1 MATTTEQP
9 ETFEE
14 GFLRVTG
21 APAPPINN
29 PQLAY
34 YWNLPVSQLCQV
46 TVPPPAQANEWPQW
60 QERHRL
66 YLYLLC
72 SLGWVYWCGY
82 KDGRDGTYPW
92 NDTPQPDDPVWMSM
106 DYRGHN
112 IVALAVD
119 QQGRLIDF
127 DFNHNTL
134 FNSSAQH
141 AEARLVKRLYGLS
154 SVGAAWGLTDP
165 VSSNGSTLQGFTVYT
180 SLESCSQCSGIMALA
195 GVENVVFMQQDPGQY
210 LIGRILHNLTP
221 PNFQA
226 PLPISGNDIALQEF
240 VDLGKALYTFYNT
253 DLPEKPFFIPTNGG
267 TPDTNQSIT
276 SFLCTSA
283 ARAIYFQGAQA
294 QNGPLTY
301 GDWAPSGIDGAY
313 TNSEVQAA
321 CAEFVTYAANL
332 PYRGTPHGN

>member
-1 MATTTEQP
+1 MATTQQP

-14 GFLRVTG
+14 GFRRVTG
-21 APAPPINN
+21 APAPPISN

-34 YWNLPVSQLCQV
+34 YWNLPVSQLCEV
-46 TVPPPAQANEWPQW
+46 TVPPPAQADEWPQW

-66 YLYLLC
+66 YLHLLC

-92 NDTPQPDDPVWMSM
+92 NDTPQPGDPQWLSM

-112 IVALAVD
+112 ILAVAVD

-141 AEARLVKRLYGLS
+141 AEARLVKRLYGLA

-221 PNFQA
+221 PGFQA
-226 PLPISGNDIALQEF
+226 PLPISGSDIALQEF
-240 VDLGKALYTFYNT
+240 TDLGTQLGKFYEGLKTKA
-253 DLPEKPFFIPTNGG
+253 FFIPTTG
-267 TPDTNQSIT
+267 TPDANQSIT

-283 ARAIYFQGAQA
+283 ARAIFLQGANA
-294 QNGPLTY
+294 LNGALTY

-313 TNSEVQAA
+313 TNAQVQTA
-321 CAEFVTYAANL
+321 CQEFLLYAANL
-332 PYRGTPHGN
+332 PYRGTPHGT